1 MASADLVKQLEEQ
14 LATITKYEGTELKRR
29 QEWGTI
35 TFDSAA
41 QDIDTALSIALDLSA
56 MPLVHLTD
64 QAAQDITNAIPNVA
78 TYLERID
85 NFELQGNAQSN
96 RDNIATHLKSTVAQF
111 HTVTSQ
117 WIPYLAYRRGDS
129 SENIK
134 RFEETVENARAQY
147 DQAVDFASTK
157 QDEVNKIVE
166 AAREASASAGV
177 ATFTHEFDEEAKRL
191 AVASIGWLVAVASL
205 AAITVIA
212 AVCSFFWPSLADDAN
227 SWAAALRHV
236 VAKVS
241 VIAILF
247 TGTVWC
253 GRIYRAIRHQCS
265 INRHRAL
272 SLKTFQAFVQATDD
286 PATRDAVLMAATRS
300 IFANV
305 PTGLVDERSASQD
318 TSVSVLEV
326 GKSAG
331 KAVPTN
337 RVASPDA

>member
-14 LATITKYEGTELKRR
+14 LATITQYEGTELKRR

-35 TFDSAA
+35 TFDEAA
-41 QDIDTALSIALDLSA
+41 QDIDTALSIALDLST

-78 TYLERID
+78 TYLEQID

-96 RDNIATHLKSTVAQF
+96 RDNIATHLKSAVAQF

-117 WIPYLAYRRGDS
+117 WIPYLAYKRGDF

-134 RFEETVENARAQY
+134 KFEETIENARSQY
-147 DQAVDFASTK
+147 GQAVDFAK
-157 QDEVNKIVE
+157 AKEGEVNKIVE
-166 AAREASASAGV
+166 ASREASASAGA
-177 ATFTHEFDEEAKRL
+177 ATFTHEFEEEAKKL
-191 AVASIGWLVAVASL
+191 AVTSRWWLGTVASL
-205 AAITVIA
+205 AFVTVM
-212 AVCSFFWPSLADDAN
+212 VSVLSFSWPSLPNDADV
-227 SWAAALRHV
+227 WAALRHV

-241 VIAILF
+241 VIAVLF

-286 PATRDAVLMAATRS
+286 PATRDAVLMATTRS